1 MEFKKCARCG
11 CFFVSDSDVC
21 LKCQTRDIQDINKLN
36 SCIDNSIN
44 INSITELSASTGVSL
59 NNINRFIE
67 DKKFKLL

>member
-1 MEFKKCARCG
+1 MEFKKCVRCG
-11 CFFVSDSDVC
+11 CFFMSENDVC

-36 SCIDNSIN
+36 NFIDNSTD
-44 INSITELSASTGVSL
+44 INSIAELSTSTGVSL